1 MEKVLLIDGD
11 IVAYQA
17 ASASEHPIQWDD
29 DTWTLHSFESE
40 TCQKA
45 DEIIDSLMEQ
55 SECKKKMVFLSG
67 KKVFRKEIDTEYK
80 ANRTDK
86 RKPVCLPAVRAHLK
100 KKHRAKF
107 MEHLEADDLLGI
119 YATIDPD
126 KYIIWSPD
134 KDLRQIA
141 GQHLIDGKVVKIE
154 KDVAMKNFYKQILT
168 GDVADNYKGVRGIG
182 EVTAEK
188 LLTPKDGVEADENWL
203 WAQVTNAYKK
213 AKMSE
218 EDAIRTARLAHIL
231 TVDTMNT
238 LWSPPMAQIDII
250 EFSSPTNMKI
260 HKNAGGLLDAFDL
273 GD

>member
-45 DEIIDSLMEQ
+45 DEIIDNLMEQ

-100 KKHRAKF
+100 KKHRAKS

-119 YATIDPD
+119 YATKDPD

-218 EDAIRTARLAHIL
+218 EDAIRTERLAHIL

-273 GD
+273 GE

>member
-17 ASASEHPIQWDD
+17 ASGSEHPIQWDD
-29 DTWTLHSFESE
+29 DLWTLHSYESE
-40 TCQKA
+40 TNQKA
-45 DEIIDSLMEQ
+45 DEIIDSIMEK
-55 SECKKKMVFLSG
+55 SGCKKKMVFLSG

-80 ANRTDK
+80 ANRIDK
-86 RKPVCLPAVRAHLK
+86 RKPMGLSAVRSHLK
-100 KKHRAKF
+100 KNHRAKS

-119 YATIDPD
+119 YATKNPD

-141 GQHLIDGKVVKIE
+141 GQHLINGEVVTIE
-154 KDVAMKNFYKQILT
+154 KNVAMKNFYKQIFT
-168 GDVADNYKGVRGIG
+168 CDASDNYKGVRGIG

-188 LLTPKDGVEADENWL
+188 LLTPKDGTEADENWF
-203 WAQVTNAYKK
+203 WSQVTNAYKK

-260 HKNAGGLLDAFDL
+260 HKNAGGILDAFDL
-273 GD
+273 GE

>member
-29 DTWTLHSFESE
+29 DTWPLHSFESE

-45 DEIIDSLMEQ
+45 DEIIDNVMEQ

-100 KKHRAKF
+100 KKHRAKS

-119 YATIDPD
+119 YATKDPD

-260 HKNAGGLLDAFDL
+260 HKNAGGILDAFDL
-273 GD
+273 GE

>member
-17 ASASEHPIQWDD
+17 ASGSEHPIQWDD
-29 DTWTLHSFESE
+29 DLWTLHSYESE
-40 TCQKA
+40 TNQKA

-55 SECKKKMVFLSG
+55 SGCKKKMVFLSG

-80 ANRTDK
+80 ANRIDK
-86 RKPVCLPAVRAHLK
+86 RKPMGLSAVRSHLK
-100 KKHRAKF
+100 KNHRAKS

-119 YATIDPD
+119 YATKNPD

-141 GQHLIDGKVVKIE
+141 GQHLINGEVVTIE
-154 KDVAMKNFYKQILT
+154 KNVAMKNFYKQILT
-168 GDVADNYKGVRGIG
+168 GDAADNYKGVRGIG

-188 LLTPKDGVEADENWL
+188 LLTPKDGTEADENWF
-203 WAQVTNAYKK
+203 WSQVTNAYKK

-260 HKNAGGLLDAFDL
+260 HKNAGGILDAFDL
-273 GD
+273 GE